1 MEKTCLS
8 NTRDMFTHGQLL
20 VDPHAE
26 IADDGRWLD
35 DTAVNPNGRVRW
47 KPPEV
52 RRRAEPKKQSCRLV
66 AVQLQSLSGTT
77 VTDVGNAVL

>member
-1 MEKTCLS
+1 MPEQHARHVVHAWTAQS
-8 NTRDMFTHGQLL
+8 R
-20 VDPHAE
+20 PHAE

-52 RRRAEPKKQSCRLV
+52 RRRAEPKKHSLV
-66 AVQLQSLSGTT
+66 AV
-77 VTDVGNAVL
+77 